1 MQCTQPKGADVK
13 MRPASLNPLFA
24 SLHDLHGVGERLE
37 EALGRLTGAAPDQPP
52 RVINLLWHFPTGV
65 IDRRERPAI
74 ADIVPGNLVTLNVV
88 VKAHRAPPP
97 SVTRA
102 PYKVICEDDTGRIE
116 LVFFHAD
123 RRYLQ
128 RMLPV
133 GERRIV
139 SGRAQAYGKHLQITH
154 PDHIAAEGDTD
165 AIPLLEPVYPLSQGV
180 SQRAVRNA
188 ARQAVA
194 RVPDLPEWLDR
205 DFVAARDWPGFR
217 RALEILHA
225 PHDDTDLAAAGPARK
240 RLACDELLSSQL
252 ALALMRRRFRRLSGR
267 AIAGTGACAQKIRSA
282 LPFELTNAQERAVAE
297 ILSDMAAPYRM
308 LRLLQGDVGSG
319 KTLVALLAMSAA
331 VEAGGQAAL
340 MAPTEVLARQ
350 HYNTIAR
357 MGAAAGLRVALLTG
371 REGGPGRE
379 TTLKAIKEGHADI
392 VVGTHAL
399 FQADV
404 EFRDL
409 ALAVIDEQHRFGVY
423 QRLALQAKGNGG
435 VDILVA
441 TATPI
446 PRTLMMTHYGDM
458 DVSVLD
464 EKPPG
469 RKPVTT
475 RAMPVERIQDVIDA
489 VRRTLQSGAQVFWV
503 CPLVESSDVAA
514 ATAAEE
520 RAAHLRQHFGDRVGL
535 VHGRM
540 KGVDRDAVMKAFAAG
555 EIGVLVST
563 TVIEVGVDVP
573 NASVMVIE
581 HAERFGLAQLHQL
594 RGRVGRGSAQATCLL
609 LYQGPLSETA
619 EARLKALRDT
629 DDGFRIAEED
639 LRLRGGGEILGSKQ
653 SGDPGF
659 RVARLP
665 EDGDVLEAARDQ
677 AGLLLERDPALEGQ
691 QGTAVRACLY
701 LFERDAAIRAARA
714 G

>member
-1 MQCTQPKGADVK
+1 

-24 SLHDLHGVGERLE
+24 SLRDLHGVGERLE
-37 EALGRLTGAAPDQPP
+37 EALGRLAGIAPDQPA

-102 PYKVICEDDTGRIE
+102 PYKVVCEDDTGRIE

-128 RMLPV
+128 RILPV

-139 SGRAQAYGKHLQITH
+139 SGSAQAYGKHVQITH
-154 PDHIAAEGDTD
+154 PDHIAPEGDAD
-165 AIPLLEPVYPLSQGV
+165 AIPLLEPVYPLGQGV
-180 SQRAVRNA
+180 SQRAVRGA

-205 DFVAARDWPGFR
+205 EFIAARGWPSFR
-217 RALEILHA
+217 RALEIIHT
-225 PHDDTDLAAAGPARK
+225 PRDNTDLAAAPDARK
-240 RLACDELLSSQL
+240 RLACDELLASQL

-267 AIAGTGACAQKIRSA
+267 SISSTGERAGQVRAG
-282 LPFELTNAQERAVAE
+282 LPFKLTGAQERAIAE
-297 ILSDMAAPYRM
+297 ILSDMAAPHRM

-319 KTLVALLAMSAA
+319 KTLVALMAMAAA
-331 VEAGGQAAL
+331 VEAGAQAAL

-350 HYNTIAR
+350 HYKTISE

-371 REGGPGRE
+371 RESGAARK
-379 TTLKAIKEGHADI
+379 TVLTAIKDGHADI
-392 VVGTHAL
+392 IVGTHAL

-469 RKPVTT
+469 RKPVAT
-475 RAMPVERIQDVIDA
+475 RAMPVERIHEVIDA
-489 VRRTLQSGAQVFWV
+489 IRRTLASGAQVFWV
-503 CPLVESSDVAA
+503 CPLVESSDLAP
-514 ATAAEE
+514 ATAAGE

-540 KGVDRDAVMKAFAAG
+540 KGADRDAVMAAFAAG
-555 EIGVLVST
+555 DLGILVST

-609 LYQGPLSETA
+609 LYQGPLSDTA
-619 EARLKALRDT
+619 EARLKALRET
-629 DDGFRIAEED
+629 EDGFKIAEED
-639 LRLRGGGEILGSKQ
+639 LRLRGGGEILGTKQ

-659 RVARLP
+659 RIARLP
-665 EDGDVLEAARDQ
+665 DDGEVLAVARDQ
-677 AGLLLERDPALEGQ
+677 AKLLLERDPKLEGP
-691 QGTAVRACLY
+691 QGVAVRACLY
-701 LFERDAAIRAARA
+701 MFERDAAVQTVRA

>member
-1 MQCTQPKGADVK
+1 

-24 SLHDLHGVGERLE
+24 SLRDLNGVGARLE
-37 EALGRLTGAAPDQPP
+37 EALGRLTGAAPDQPA
-52 RVINLLWHFPTGV
+52 RVINLLWHFPSGI
-65 IDRRERPAI
+65 IDRRDRPAI

-97 SVTRA
+97 SVSRA

-128 RMLPV
+128 RVLPV

-139 SGRAQAYGKHLQITH
+139 SGRAQDYGKHLQITH
-154 PDHIAAEGDTD
+154 PDHIAAEDD
-165 AIPLLEPVYPLSQGV
+165 SEAIPLLEPVYPLGQGV
-180 SQRAVRNA
+180 SQRALRSA
-188 ARQAVA
+188 IRQAVA

-205 DFVAARDWPGFR
+205 DVVAAREWPGFR
-217 RALEILHA
+217 RALEILHT
-225 PHDDTDLAAAGPARK
+225 PGDDTDLAAAHEARK
-240 RLACDELLSSQL
+240 RLACDELLASQL
-252 ALALMRRRFRRLSGR
+252 ALALMRRRFRRLRGR
-267 AIAGTGACAQKIRSA
+267 SVTGTGERSDRIRAA
-282 LPFELTNAQERAVAE
+282 LSFTLTGAQERTLAE
-297 ILSDMAAPYRM
+297 ILADMAAPHRM

-319 KTLVALLAMSAA
+319 KTLVALLAMAAA

-350 HYNTIAR
+350 HYKTIAEL
-357 MGAAAGLRVALLTG
+357 GAPAGLRVALLTG
-371 REGGPGRE
+371 RETGAARN
-379 TTLKAIKEGHADI
+379 TLLKAIKDGHADI
-392 VVGTHAL
+392 IVGTHAL

-475 RAMPVERIQDVIDA
+475 RAVPTERIHEVIDA
-489 VRRTLQSGAQVFWV
+489 IRRTLASGSQVFWV
-503 CPLVESSDVAA
+503 CPLVESSDLAP

-540 KGVDRDAVMKAFAAG
+540 KGAERDAVMSAFAAG
-555 EIGVLVST
+555 DIGILVST
-563 TVIEVGVDVP
+563 TVVEVGVDVP

-629 DDGFRIAEED
+629 DDGFRIAEAD
-639 LRLRGGGEILGSKQ
+639 LRLRGGGEILGARQ

-665 EDGDVLEAARDQ
+665 EDSEVLELARDQ
-677 AGLLLERDPALEGQ
+677 AKLLLERDPELSGR
-691 QGTAVRACLY
+691 QGAAARACLY
-701 LFERDAAIRAARA
+701 LFERDAAIKAVRA

>member
-1 MQCTQPKGADVK
+1 

-24 SLHDLHGVGERLE
+24 SLRDLNGVGERLE
-37 EALGRLTGAAPDQPP
+37 DTLARLIGASPEQPGRI
-52 RVINLLWHFPTGV
+52 VSLLWHFPSGV
-65 IDRRERPAI
+65 IDRRDRPAI

-97 SVTRA
+97 SITRA
-102 PYKVICEDDTGRIE
+102 PYKVICEDATGRVE

-128 RMLPV
+128 RVLPV
-133 GERRIV
+133 GERRVV
-139 SGRAQAYGKHLQITH
+139 SGRAEAYGKHIQITH
-154 PDHIAAEGDTD
+154 PDHIATEGDTD
-165 AIPLLEPVYPLSQGV
+165 AIPLLEPVYPVGQGV
-180 SQRAVRNA
+180 GQRAMRNA
-188 ARQAVA
+188 VRQAVA

-205 DFVAARDWPGFR
+205 SFVTAQGWPGFR
-217 RALEILHA
+217 RALEIIHT
-225 PHDDTDLAAAGPARK
+225 PSDDTDLATASGARK
-240 RLACDELLSSQL
+240 RLACDELLASQL
-252 ALALMRRRFRRLSGR
+252 ALALMRRRFRRLVGR
-267 AIAGTGACAQKIRSA
+267 SITGTGERSGKIRAA
-282 LPFELTNAQERAVAE
+282 LPFSLTKAQERAVAE
-297 ILSDMAAPYRM
+297 ILTDMAAPHRM

-319 KTLVALLAMSAA
+319 KTLVALMAMTAA
-331 VEAGGQAAL
+331 VEAGAQAAM

-350 HYNTIAR
+350 HYKTIAE

-371 REGGPGRE
+371 RESGAARK
-379 TTLKAIKEGHADI
+379 TVLTAIKDGHADI
-392 VVGTHAL
+392 IVGTHAL

-475 RAMPVERIQDVIDA
+475 RALPVERIHDVIGA
-489 VRRTLQSGAQVFWV
+489 IKRTLASGSQVFWV
-503 CPLVESSDVAA
+503 CPLVESSDLAP

-520 RAAHLRQHFGDRVGL
+520 RAAHLRQHFGERVGL

-540 KGVDRDAVMKAFAAG
+540 KGADRDAVMAAFAAG
-555 EIGVLVST
+555 DVGILVST

-594 RGRVGRGSAQATCLL
+594 RGRVGRGSEQATCLL

-629 DDGFRIAEED
+629 NDGFRIAEED
-639 LRLRGGGEILGSKQ
+639 LRLRGGGEILGTKQ

-659 RVARLP
+659 RAARLP
-665 EDGDVLEAARDQ
+665 EDSELLEAARDQ
-677 AGLLLERDPALEGQ
+677 AKLLLERDPKLEGP
-691 QGTAVRACLY
+691 QGTAARACLY
-701 LFERDAAIRAARA
+701 LFERDEAIRAARA

>member
-1 MQCTQPKGADVK
+1 

-24 SLHDLHGVGERLE
+24 SLRDLTGVGERLE
-37 EALGRLTGAAPDQPP
+37 EAMGRLTGATPDHSAH
-52 RVINLLWHFPTGV
+52 VLGLLWHFPSGI
-65 IDRRERPAI
+65 IDRRDRPAI
-74 ADIVPGNLVTLNVV
+74 ADIVPGNLVTLDVV

-97 SVTRA
+97 SIARA
-102 PYKVICEDDTGRIE
+102 PYKVICEDATGRVE

-133 GERRIV
+133 SERRTV
-139 SGRAQAYGKHLQITH
+139 SGRAELYGKHIQITH
-154 PDHIAAEGDTD
+154 PDHIAGADDAE
-165 AIPLLEPVYPLSQGV
+165 AIPLLEPVYPLAQGV
-180 SQRAVRNA
+180 GQRVLRNA
-188 ARQAVA
+188 IRQAVA

-205 DFVAARDWPGFR
+205 SIVNARAWPGFR
-217 RALEILHA
+217 RALEIIHT
-225 PHDDTDLAAAGPARK
+225 PGDDTDLNAASGARK
-240 RLACDELLSSQL
+240 RLACDELLASQL

-267 AIAGTGACAQKIRSA
+267 SISGTGARAEQIRTG
-282 LPFELTNAQERAVAE
+282 LPFKLTRAQESAVGE
-297 ILSDMAAPYRM
+297 ILSDMAAPHRM

-319 KTLVALLAMSAA
+319 KTLVALMAMAAA

-350 HYNTIAR
+350 HYKTIAE
-357 MGAAAGLRVALLTG
+357 MGAAAGLRMALLTG
-371 REGGPGRE
+371 RETGAARK
-379 TTLKAIKEGHADI
+379 TVLTAIRDGHADI
-392 VVGTHAL
+392 IIGTHAL
-399 FQADV
+399 FQDEV

-458 DVSVLD
+458 DVSVLN

-469 RKPVTT
+469 RKPVAT
-475 RAMPVERIQDVIDA
+475 RALPVERIHEVIEA
-489 VRRTLQSGAQVFWV
+489 IKRTLGGGAQVFWV
-503 CPLVESSDVAA
+503 CPLVESSDLAP

-520 RAAHLRQHFGDRVGL
+520 RAAHLRQHFGARIGL

-540 KGVDRDAVMKAFAAG
+540 KGAERDSVMAAFAAG
-555 EIGVLVST
+555 DLGILVST

-619 EARLKALRDT
+619 EARLKALRET
-629 DDGFRIAEED
+629 DDGFKIAEED
-639 LRLRGGGEILGSKQ
+639 LRLRGGGEILGTKQ

-665 EDGDVLEAARDQ
+665 EDSDVLEAARDQ
-677 AGLLLERDPALEGQ
+677 AKLLLERDPQLEGP
-691 QGTAVRACLY
+691 QGTAARACLY
-701 LFERDAAIRAARA
+701 LFERDAAIRAVRA

>member
-1 MQCTQPKGADVK
+1 

-24 SLHDLHGVGERLE
+24 SLRDLNGVGQRLE
-37 EALGRLTGAAPDQPP
+37 EALGRLTAAPPERPP
-52 RVINLLWHFPTGV
+52 RVLNLLWHFPSGV
-65 IDRRERPAI
+65 IDRRDRPAI
-74 ADIVPGNLVTLNVV
+74 ADILPGNLVTLDVV

-102 PYKVICEDDTGRIE
+102 PYKVICEDATGRIE

-139 SGRAQAYGKHLQITH
+139 SGRAELYGKHMQMTH
-154 PDHIAAEGDTD
+154 PDHIALEGDRE
-165 AIPLLEPVYPLSQGV
+165 AIPLLEPVYPLGQGV

-188 ARQAVA
+188 VHQAVA

-205 DFVAARDWPGFR
+205 SLVTARDWPGFR
-217 RALEILHA
+217 RALEIIHT
-225 PHDDTDLAAAGPARK
+225 PGDDTDLAAAPGARK
-240 RLACDELLSSQL
+240 RLACDELLASQL

-267 AIAGTGACAQKIRSA
+267 TVTGTGERTAKIRSA
-282 LPFELTNAQERAVAE
+282 LPFDLTAAQERSLAE
-297 ILSDMAAPYRM
+297 VLSDMAAPHRM

-319 KTLVALLAMSAA
+319 KTLVALLAMTTA

-350 HYNTIAR
+350 HYNTISR
-357 MGAAAGLRVALLTG
+357 IGTPAGLRVALLTG
-371 REGGPGRE
+371 RETGSARA
-379 TTLKAIKEGHADI
+379 TTLKAIKDGHADI

-399 FQADV
+399 FQDEV

-423 QRLALQAKGNGG
+423 QRLALQAKGSGG

-475 RAMPVERIQDVIDA
+475 RALPVERIHDVIEA
-489 VRRTLQSGAQVFWV
+489 IRRTLQARAQVFWV
-503 CPLVESSDVAA
+503 CPLVESSDVAP

-520 RAAHLRQHFGDRVGL
+520 RAAHLRQHFGERVGL

-540 KGVDRDAVMKAFAAG
+540 KGADRDAVMQAFVAG
-555 EIGVLVST
+555 DIGVLVST

-629 DDGFRIAEED
+629 EDGFRIAEED
-639 LRLRGGGEILGSKQ
+639 LRLRGGGEILGSRQ

-665 EDGDVLEAARDQ
+665 EDSDVLEAARDQ
-677 AGLLLERDPALEGQ
+677 ARLLLERDPKLEGP

-701 LFERDAAIRAARA
+701 LFERDAAIRAAKA

>member
-1 MQCTQPKGADVK
+1 

-24 SLHDLHGVGERLE
+24 SLRDLNGVGQRLE
-37 EALGRLTGAAPDQPP
+37 EALGRLTGAPPERPP
-52 RVINLLWHFPTGV
+52 RVLNLLWHFPSGV
-65 IDRRERPAI
+65 IDRRDRPAI
-74 ADIVPGNLVTLNVV
+74 ADILPGNLVTLDVV

-102 PYKVICEDDTGRIE
+102 PYKVICEDATGRIE

-139 SGRAQAYGKHLQITH
+139 SGRAELYGKHMQMTH
-154 PDHIAAEGDTD
+154 PDHIALEGDRE
-165 AIPLLEPVYPLSQGV
+165 AIPLLEPVYPLGQGV

-188 ARQAVA
+188 VHQAVA

-205 DFVAARDWPGFR
+205 SLVTARDWPGFR
-217 RALEILHA
+217 RALEIIHT
-225 PHDDTDLAAAGPARK
+225 PGDDTDLAAAPGARK
-240 RLACDELLSSQL
+240 RLACDELLASQL

-267 AIAGTGACAQKIRSA
+267 TVTGTGERTAKIRSA
-282 LPFELTNAQERAVAE
+282 LPFDLTAAQERSLAE
-297 ILSDMAAPYRM
+297 VLSDMAAPHRM

-319 KTLVALLAMSAA
+319 KTLVALLAMTTA

-350 HYNTIAR
+350 HYNTISR
-357 MGAAAGLRVALLTG
+357 IGTLAGLRVALLTG
-371 REGGPGRE
+371 RETGSARA
-379 TTLKAIKEGHADI
+379 TTLKAIKDGHADI

-399 FQADV
+399 FQDEV

-475 RAMPVERIQDVIDA
+475 RALPVERIHDVIEA
-489 VRRTLQSGAQVFWV
+489 IRRTLQARAQVFWV
-503 CPLVESSDVAA
+503 CPLVESSDVAP

-520 RAAHLRQHFGDRVGL
+520 RAAHLRQHFGERVGL

-540 KGVDRDAVMKAFAAG
+540 KGADRDAVMQAFVAG
-555 EIGVLVST
+555 DIGVLVST

-609 LYQGPLSETA
+609 LYQGPLSEPA

-629 DDGFRIAEED
+629 EDGFRIAEED
-639 LRLRGGGEILGSKQ
+639 LRLRGGGEILGSRQ

-665 EDGDVLEAARDQ
+665 EDSDVLEAARDQ
-677 AGLLLERDPALEGQ
+677 ARLLLERDPKLEGP

-701 LFERDAAIRAARA
+701 LFERDAAIRAAKA